1 MKKSFSLITIVALAG
16 LLVQCAHKGDKKLE
30 GIWQLNSMSM
40 NGTRIS
46 GTDLGIWLWEF
57 NEEGGYLTIVAGAK
71 EKGITAGIAIGG
83 TVWLLVLFGGPV
95 SGTSLNPTRSLAPA
109 LVMQNF
115 QAIWVYLI
123 APFAGALSAVLVHRL
138 LHTPEN

>member
-1 MKKSFSLITIVALAG
+1 MKKSFSLIAVVALAG

-71 EKGITAGIAIGG
+71 EKGKYTLKDNQLTLHNITSPNRPDQIYNVVKADSIQLELI
-83 TVWLLVLFGGPV
+83 TVEEKNRTALTFIKV
-95 SGTSLNPTRSLAPA
+95 RSSD
-109 LVMQNF
+109 V
-115 QAIWVYLI
+115 
-123 APFAGALSAVLVHRL
+123 G
-138 LHTPEN
+138 EKD